1 MDNGKNDIVNKIA
14 GRLDNL
20 VNRLM
25 CVLFLLVLWCSAGVT
40 ALAQE
45 AIWNG
50 SDLVSPEINADNSVT
65 FRFFAPNAKT
75 VEVTGDFLPKEVH
88 QTAHGEVEA
97 PGVVA
102 MHKDGRGVWEFTC
115 GPLEPELYCYSF
127 IVNGIKSI
135 DPQNVYLLRDVGS
148 VTNIFII
155 RSLPEAEMSHISAG
169 ENSSK
174 QVSCTIPGKHAESN
188 SIEEPGKHCPESS
201 EATSGRNALAPG
213 DLYSVQDVPHGTVSK
228 RWYRSESLG
237 MERRLTVY
245 TPAGY
250 EESQE
255 RYPVLYLL
263 HGMGGDEEAWSEL
276 GRATQILDNLIA
288 SGKAQPMIVVMP
300 NGNAALEAAPGE
312 TAEGLY
318 RPRFQLPRTM
328 EGSFERAFPEIIA
341 FVDAEYRTIASKES
355 RAIAGLSMGGFH
367 SLHISRYWPQTFD
380 YVGLF
385 SAAIAPRGE
394 GAEDIEEYRDWHEGL
409 AVQRDNGL
417 KLYWIACGS
426 SDFLWEENREFRAT
440 LDAMGFPYSFRES
453 EGGHIWR
460 NWRLYLTEFVP
471 MLFR

>member
-1 MDNGKNDIVNKIA
+1 MMMLVCGA
-14 GRLDNL
+14 GW
-20 VNRLM
+20 M
-25 CVLFLLVLWCSAGVT
+25 EWTAGTGWT

-45 AIWNG
+45 NVWNG

-65 FRFFAPNAKT
+65 FRFFAPNAKA
-75 VEVTGDFLPKEVH
+75 VEVTGDFLPKEVRE
-88 QTAHGEVEA
+88 TIHGEVEV
-97 PGVVA
+97 PGFAA
-102 MHKDGRGVWEFTC
+102 MRKDGRGVWEFTSE
-115 GPLEPELYCYSF
+115 PLTSELYCYSF
-127 IVNGIKSI
+127 IVDGVKST

-155 RSLPEAEMSHISAG
+155 RSQPEAEMSHISAG

-188 SIEEPGKHCPESS
+188 SIEESGKHCPESS

-228 RWYRSESLG
+228 RWYRSETLG

-250 EESQE
+250 EQSGE

-263 HGMGGDEEAWSEL
+263 HGMGGDEQAWCEL
-276 GRATQILDNLIA
+276 GRATQIMDNLIA
-288 SGKAQPMIVVMP
+288 SGKARPMIVVMP

-318 RPRFQLPRTM
+318 KPRFQLPKTM
-328 EGSFERAFPEIIA
+328 EGSFERAFPDIIA
-341 FVDAEYRTIASKES
+341 FIDAEYRTIASKEG

-367 SLHISRYWPQTFD
+367 SLHISRYLPQTFD

-385 SAAIAPRGE
+385 SAAIAPREE
-394 GAEDIEEYRDWHEGL
+394 GSEEIDVYRDWREGL

-417 KLYWIACGS
+417 KLYWIACGRT
-426 SDFLWEENREFRAT
+426 DFLREENADFCAM
-440 LDAMGFPYSFRES
+440 LDVLDFPYSFRES

>member
-1 MDNGKNDIVNKIA
+1 MMMLVCGA
-14 GRLDNL
+14 GW
-20 VNRLM
+20 M
-25 CVLFLLVLWCSAGVT
+25 EWTAGTGWT

-45 AIWNG
+45 NVWNG

-65 FRFFAPNAKT
+65 FRFFAPNAKA
-75 VEVTGDFLPKEVH
+75 VEVTGDFLPKEVRE
-88 QTAHGEVEA
+88 TIHGEVEV
-97 PGVVA
+97 PGFAA

-115 GPLEPELYCYSF
+115 EPLPSELYCYSF
-127 IVNGIKSI
+127 IVDGVKST

-155 RSLPEAEMSHISAG
+155 RSLPI
-169 ENSSK
+169 
-174 QVSCTIPGKHAESN
+174 

-228 RWYRSESLG
+228 RWYRSETLG

-250 EESQE
+250 EQSEE

-263 HGMGGDEEAWSEL
+263 HGMGGDEQAWSEL

-288 SGKAQPMIVVMP
+288 CGVARPMIVVMP

-318 RPRFQLPRTM
+318 KPRFQLPKTM
-328 EGSFERAFPEIIA
+328 EGSFERAFPDIIA
-341 FVDAEYRTIASKES
+341 FIDAEYRTIASKEG

-367 SLHISRYWPQTFD
+367 SLHISRYLPQTFD

-385 SAAIAPRGE
+385 SAAIFPRTE
-394 GAEDIEEYRDWHEGL
+394 GQVEIDVYDNWREGL

-417 KLYWIACGS
+417 KLYWIACGRT
-426 SDFLWEENREFRAT
+426 DFLWEENAEFRAM
-440 LDAMGFPYSFRES
+440 LDGLDFPYSFRES

-460 NWRLYLTEFVP
+460 NWRLYLMEFVP